1 MARVRS
7 PARDEAKK
15 LYLESNGEIKLV
27 DIATKLNILDSQV
40 RKWKSQDKWEQELKG
55 ALPKAKRSVTNK
67 KTNKKSVHKEPIAEE
82 IKEVLE
88 NAELTDK
95 QRLFCMYYIEDFNA
109 TKAYKKAYRC
119 SYDTA
124 MVEGSKSLRKPKV
137 KKEIER
143 LTNECLEEQEIN
155 SKLINKRLFEMYM
168 KIAFADIG
176 DYLRFGQEEQ
186 KVWSMNDDGSF
197 KPVTDPET
205 GEQKIRK
212 YNFVNLHES
221 EEVDTTIISEVSEG
235 KDGIKIKLYDK
246 MKALEWI
253 DKHYGK
259 LDKLTSE
266 KLEIEKQKLEIAK
279 IKSGAYEEEQENE
292 DDGFIQALQ
301 GKVEE
306 IWQEE

>member
-7 PARDEAKK
+7 PARDQAKK
-15 LYLESNGEIKLV
+15 LYLESNGEMKLV
-27 DIATKLNILDSQV
+27 DIAAKLNILDSQV

-55 ALPKAKRSVTNK
+55 TLPKSKRNVTNRK
-67 KTNKKSVHKEPIAEE
+67 LNKKSENKEPIVELVD
-82 IKEVLE
+82 EVLE
-88 NAELTDK
+88 DTELTDK
-95 QRLFCMYYIEDFNA
+95 QRLFCIYYIEDYNK
-109 TKAYKKAYRC
+109 TRAYQRAYGC
-119 SYDTA
+119 SYRVA
-124 MVEGSKSLRKPKV
+124 NINGSRLLVNASI

-176 DYLRFGQEEQ
+176 DYLKFGQEEQ

-197 KPVTDPET
+197 KPVIDPET

-212 YNFVNLHES
+212 YNVVNLNES

-235 KDGIKIKLYDK
+235 KNGVKIKLQDK
-246 MKALEWI
+246 MKALEWL

-266 KLEIEKQKLEIAK
+266 KLEIEKKKLELAK
-279 IKSGAYEEEQENE
+279 NEAGGDIEVDILAESLKELSIEELKQLAKLE
-292 DDGFIQALQ
+292 
-301 GKVEE
+301 
-306 IWQEE
+306 